1 MELTIIKIYFQKD
14 KNTPLLNRDSTLL
27 QPSSISSL
35 LHMFVFLGVYAII
48 LNVSKISDLNTHI
61 IKKHGI

>member
-14 KNTPLLNRDSTLL
+14 KNTLLNRDSTLL